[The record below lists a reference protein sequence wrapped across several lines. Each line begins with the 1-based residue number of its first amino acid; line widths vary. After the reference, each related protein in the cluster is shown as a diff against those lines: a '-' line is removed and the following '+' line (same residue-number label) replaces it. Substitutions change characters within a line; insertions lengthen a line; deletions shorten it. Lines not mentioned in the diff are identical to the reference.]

1 MEMKKYKLSDLCD
14 VFGRI
19 GFRGYTVNDLVA
31 KGEGAITFSPSDIN
45 NFTLSYD
52 NCTYISLYKYEESP
66 EIKVFNGDIIFTKTG
81 SSIGKTAYV
90 ENLTEKATINPQFV
104 VLKNFKCNGK
114 YLFYILTSK
123 WFQKSVWN
131 IVVGSTVPTMSQED
145 FKKREVYLP
154 ERHIQ
159 DQVASALSTLDKRIE
174 NLRAQNRVL
183 EQTAKTIYDY
193 TFLQCAGHQ
202 TTYNKTLN
210 RNIPTNWEV
219 KKLSEI
225 ANITMG
231 QSPEG
236 SSYNENGDGEIFY
249 QGCTD
254 FGVMFPTPRLYTTA
268 PTRFAKVNDILM
280 SVRAPVGTLNIA
292 NTECCIG
299 RGLAALNAKKGSN
312 VFLFYVMKNF
322 ENHFKNAYS
331 MGTTFG
337 SITKN
342 DLYDLPVLY
351 PDSKTLE
358 LFSMQVSPL
367 FKKQLVN
374 SQQIEALTTQRNT
387 LLPLLMTGQIEVQ
400 NLILGNIGC
409 LI

>member
-1 MEMKKYKLSDLCD
+1 MEMKKHKLGDIGEVRMCKRILKEETNTVSGIPFFKIGTFGDVAD
-14 VFGRI
+14 VFISRKKFEEYKAKYSYPKKGDVLISAAGTIGR
-19 GFRGYTVNDLVA
+19 TV
-31 KGEGAITFSPSDIN
+31 
-45 NFTLSYD
+45 
-52 NCTYISLYKYEESP
+52 
-66 EIKVFNGDIIFTKTG
+66 VFNGEE
-81 SSIGKTAYV
+81 AY
-90 ENLTEKATINPQFV
+90 
-104 VLKNFKCNGK
+104 
-114 YLFYILTSK
+114 
-123 WFQKSVWN
+123 FQDSN
-131 IVVGSTVPTMSQED
+131 IVWIENDETKVVNALLYYAYKNVKWKVSNGSTILRLYNDDLRRTEIIVPADISVQ
-145 FKKREVYLP
+145 KK
-154 ERHIQ
+154 I
-159 DQVASALSTLDKRIE
+159 ASVLSTLDKRIE

-210 RNIPTNWEV
+210 RNIPAEWEV

-236 SSYNENGDGEIFY
+236 SSYNEIGNGKIFY

-312 VFLFYVMKNF
+312 VFLYYVMKNF

-331 MGTTFG
+331 IGTTFG

-351 PDSKTLE
+351 PDSKTLNH
-358 LFSMQVSPL
+358 FITQVSPL

-387 LLPLLMTGQIEVQ
+387 LLPLLMTGQVAVK
-400 NLILGNIGC
+400 
-409 LI
+409 

>member
-1 MEMKKYKLSDLCD
+1 MEMKKYKLGDILELQ
-14 VFGRI
+14 
-19 GFRGYTVNDLVA
+19 RGYDLTSAKMKNANIPVAGSNGVIGYHDVA
-31 KGEGAITFSPSDIN
+31 KCITPCITVGRSGSVGKVHFYRDPVWVHNTALYVS
-45 NFTLSYD
+45 NFKGNDPKYLYYLLSVLKLD
-52 NCTYISLYKYEESP
+52 VLC
-66 EIKVFNGDIIFTKTG
+66 G
-81 SSIGKTAYV
+81 SS
-90 ENLTEKATINPQFV
+90 V
-104 VLKNFKCNGK
+104 VPSLNRN
-114 YLFYILTSK
+114 
-123 WFQKSVWN
+123 
-131 IVVGSTVPTMSQED
+131 VVYPMEVPFCSDVGLQN
-145 FKKREVYLP
+145 K
-154 ERHIQ
+154 I
-159 DQVASALSTLDKRIE
+159 SSILSTLDQRIE
-174 NLRAQNRVL
+174 NLRVQNRVL

-210 RNIPTNWEV
+210 RNIPADWEV
-219 KKLSEI
+219 KKLAEI

-236 SSYNENGDGEIFY
+236 SSYNENGEGKIFY

-292 NTECCIG
+292 NAECCIG
-299 RGLAALNAKKGSN
+299 RGLAALNSKKVSN
-312 VFLFYVMKNF
+312 VFLYYVMKNF

-331 MGTTFG
+331 IGTTFG

-351 PDSKTLE
+351 PDSKTLD
-358 LFSMQVSPL
+358 LFSTQVSPL

-387 LLPLLMTGQIEVQ
+387 LLPLLMTGQIQ
-400 NLILGNIGC
+400 L
-409 LI
+409 

>member
-1 MEMKKYKLSDLCD
+1 MVEMKKYKLGDIADFDKKTLSKKDSMD
-14 VFGRI
+14 VIEYLDTGSLTENIFGPMQVLSRQDAPSRAQRRVFDKTI
-19 GFRGYTVNDLVA
+19 LYSTVRPRLKHYGFMEKPKENVIVSTGFVTIDVKDKFKNVIDPYYLYLLLIQD
-31 KGEGAITFSPSDIN
+31 EITEYLGTIADTAVSSYPSLNPSDIQMLE
-45 NFTLSYD
+45 FEFPDLS
-52 NCTYISLYKYEESP
+52 I
-66 EIKVFNGDIIFTKTG
+66 
-81 SSIGKTAYV
+81 
-90 ENLTEKATINPQFV
+90 
-104 VLKNFKCNGK
+104 
-114 YLFYILTSK
+114 
-123 WFQKSVWN
+123 QKKIASVPYN
-131 IVVGSTVPTMSQED
+131 I
-145 FKKREVYLP
+145 
-154 ERHIQ
+154 
-159 DQVASALSTLDKRIE
+159 DKRIE

-210 RNIPTNWEV
+210 RNIPAGWEV

-236 SSYNENGDGEIFY
+236 SSYNEIGNGQIFY

-299 RGLAALNAKKGSN
+299 RGLAALNAKEGSN
-312 VFLFYVMKNF
+312 VFLYYVMKNF
-322 ENHFKNAYS
+322 ENHFKNAFS

-342 DLYDLPVLY
+342 DLYDLPVLF

-374 SQQIEALTTQRNT
+374 SQQIETLTTQRNT
-387 LLPLLMTGQIEVQ
+387 LLPLLMTGQIEV
-400 NLILGNIGC
+400 
-409 LI
+409 

>member
-1 MEMKKYKLSDLCD
+1 MKKYKLNDVCLKITDGSHFSPKAVDFGYPMYSVKDMNEFGFNDSDYKMISED
-14 VFGRI
+14 DFKS
-19 GFRGYTVNDLVA
+19 LVA
-31 KGEGAITFSPSDIN
+31 AGCRPQKDDVLIAKDGSYLKYAFVCKEEKDEVILSSIAILRPN
-45 NFTLSYD
+45 
-52 NCTYISLYKYEESP
+52 K
-66 EIKVFNGDIIFTKTG
+66 DIIDPTFFSFLLRNPSVKKSMKYYVSG
-81 SSIGKTAYV
+81 TA
-90 ENLTEKATINPQFV
+90 LPRI
-104 VLKNFKCNGK
+104 VLDNFKKMEINIPG
-114 YLFYILTSK
+114 LSE
-123 WFQKSVWN
+123 QKK
-131 IVVGSTVPTMSQED
+131 IGDM
-145 FKKREVYLP
+145 
-154 ERHIQ
+154 
-159 DQVASALSTLDKRIE
+159 LSTLDKRIE

-193 TFLQCAGHQ
+193 TFLQCAAHQ

-210 RNIPTNWEV
+210 RNIPAGWEV

-236 SSYNENGDGEIFY
+236 SSYNEIGNGKIFY

-299 RGLAALNAKKGSN
+299 RGLAALNAKEGSN
-312 VFLFYVMKNF
+312 VFLYYVMKNF
-322 ENHFKNAYS
+322 ENHFKNAFS

-342 DLYDLPVLY
+342 DLYDLPVLF

-374 SQQIEALTTQRNT
+374 LQQIETLTIQRNT
-387 LLPLLMTGQIEVQ
+387 LLPLLMTGQIKV
-400 NLILGNIGC
+400 
-409 LI
+409 

>member
-1 MEMKKYKLSDLCD
+1 MTVEMKKYKLGNIADFDKKTLSKKDSMD
-14 VFGRI
+14 VIEYLDTASLTENIFGPMQVISRQDAPSRAQRRVFDKTI
-19 GFRGYTVNDLVA
+19 LYSTVRPRLKHYGFMEKPKENTIVSTGFVTIDVKDEFKNVIDPYYLYLLLIQD
-31 KGEGAITFSPSDIN
+31 EITEYLGTIADTAVSSYPSLNPSDIQMLE
-45 NFTLSYD
+45 FEFPDLS
-52 NCTYISLYKYEESP
+52 IQKKIASVLYN
-66 EIKVFNGDIIFTKTG
+66 V
-81 SSIGKTAYV
+81 
-90 ENLTEKATINPQFV
+90 
-104 VLKNFKCNGK
+104 
-114 YLFYILTSK
+114 
-123 WFQKSVWN
+123 
-131 IVVGSTVPTMSQED
+131 
-145 FKKREVYLP
+145 
-154 ERHIQ
+154 
-159 DQVASALSTLDKRIE
+159 DKRIE
-174 NLRAQNRVL
+174 NLRTQNRVL

-210 RNIPTNWEV
+210 RNIPADWEV

-236 SSYNENGDGEIFY
+236 SSYNEIGNGKIFY

-292 NTECCIG
+292 NMECCIG
-299 RGLAALNAKKGSN
+299 RGLAALNAKEGSN
-312 VFLFYVMKNF
+312 VFLYYVMKNF
-322 ENHFKNAYS
+322 ENHFKNAFS

-342 DLYDLPVLY
+342 DLYDLPVLF

-374 SQQIEALTTQRNT
+374 SQQIETLTTQRNT
-387 LLPLLMTGQIEVQ
+387 LLPLLMTGQIEVV
-400 NLILGNIGC
+400 
-409 LI
+409 

>member
-1 MEMKKYKLSDLCD
+1 MKKYKLGDIAYITKLAGFEHSKYIQGNCSHEKRLDFIPL
-14 VFGRI
+14 FIGRTVKNGCIDENFDWFIPKDISEKLPRSQLRKKCLVLPYVGTLGDMAIFYGDYDAHLGSNIAKIELENNDCYTEEFLYYYLRSPI
-19 GFRGYTVNDLVA
+19 GQKYLLHDQQ
-31 KGEGAITFSPSDIN
+31 GAIQKNITMEAIRNVELPIVELDKQKKFSAI
-45 NFTLSYD
+45 
-52 NCTYISLYKYEESP
+52 
-66 EIKVFNGDIIFTKTG
+66 
-81 SSIGKTAYV
+81 
-90 ENLTEKATINPQFV
+90 
-104 VLKNFKCNGK
+104 
-114 YLFYILTSK
+114 
-123 WFQKSVWN
+123 
-131 IVVGSTVPTMSQED
+131 
-145 FKKREVYLP
+145 
-154 ERHIQ
+154 
-159 DQVASALSTLDKRIE
+159 LSTLDKRIE

-219 KKLSEI
+219 KKLSDI

-236 SSYNENGDGEIFY
+236 SSYNEIGKGKIFY

-299 RGLAALNAKKGSN
+299 RGLAALNAKEGSN
-312 VFLFYVMKNF
+312 VFLYYVMKNF

-331 MGTTFG
+331 IGTTFG

-351 PDSKTLE
+351 PDPKTLA
-358 LFSMQVSPL
+358 LFSTQVTPL
-367 FKKQLVN
+367 FQKQLVN
-374 SQQIEALTTQRNT
+374 SQQIETLTTQRNT
-387 LLPLLMTGQIEVQ
+387 LLPLLMTGQVKV
-400 NLILGNIGC
+400 
-409 LI
+409 

>member
-1 MEMKKYKLSDLCD
+1 MKKYKLNDVCLKITDGSHFSPKAVDFGYPMYSVKDMNEFGFNDSDYKMISED
-14 VFGRI
+14 DFKS
-19 GFRGYTVNDLVA
+19 LVA
-31 KGEGAITFSPSDIN
+31 AGCRPQKDDVLIAKDGSYLKYAFVCKEEKDEVILSSIAILRPN
-45 NFTLSYD
+45 
-52 NCTYISLYKYEESP
+52 K
-66 EIKVFNGDIIFTKTG
+66 DIIDPTFFSFLLRNPSVKKSMKYYVSG
-81 SSIGKTAYV
+81 TA
-90 ENLTEKATINPQFV
+90 LPRI
-104 VLKNFKCNGK
+104 VLDNFKKMEINIPG
-114 YLFYILTSK
+114 LSE
-123 WFQKSVWN
+123 QKK
-131 IVVGSTVPTMSQED
+131 IGDM
-145 FKKREVYLP
+145 
-154 ERHIQ
+154 
-159 DQVASALSTLDKRIE
+159 LSTLDKRIE

-193 TFLQCAGHQ
+193 TFLQCAAHQ

-210 RNIPTNWEV
+210 RNIPAGWEV

-236 SSYNENGDGEIFY
+236 SSYNEIGNGKIFY

-299 RGLAALNAKKGSN
+299 RGLAALNAKEGSN
-312 VFLFYVMKNF
+312 VFLYYVMKNF
-322 ENHFKNAYS
+322 ENHFKNAFS

-342 DLYDLPVLY
+342 DLYDLPVLF
-351 PDSKTLE
+351 PDSKPLE

-374 SQQIEALTTQRNT
+374 LQQIETLTIQRNT
-387 LLPLLMTGQIEVQ
+387 LLPLLMTGQIKV
-400 NLILGNIGC
+400 
-409 LI
+409 